1 MKRIVIIFLLS
12 LISSLLVNAQEV
24 LTNTVKGTIIDAQS
38 QAPLSGVSVFVVD
51 SDPVIGGITDEFGK
65 FRLEEVPIGRVSIQ
79 ASMIDYKPILL
90 NNLIVNTGKE
100 LVLNLEMEEMITTLD
115 EIEITDSEDKTKA
128 LNEMTTVS
136 TRMFSVEESK
146 RYAGTL
152 GDPSRMAKSFAG
164 VSNSGDSRNDIIIRG
179 NSPLGLLWRLDGMTI
194 PNPNHF
200 GSLGTTGGPV
210 SILNNNL
217 LANSDFMTGAFPS
230 SYGDALSGVFD
241 LKMRTGNSD
250 KHEFTGQIGFNGFEF
265 DAEGPISKTNNSSYL
280 IAGRWSTL
288 EVIKEIGLN
297 IGYAAV
303 PQYKDLTFKLD
314 FPSLKFGRWSLFGMG
329 GLSYIELLDKDSEE
343 GTLTVSPVS
352 QDTYYGSDM
361 GVLGLSNLY
370 FFNNSTSQFIGL
382 TASGVRNTVKVDSLY
397 GENKQNKV
405 KYYGN
410 NSSESRLGLTYYINK
425 KFSAKNTVKIGTFVD
440 WIFFNYADSVLD
452 DQDIFNGLNYRTLTD
467 TKENSILVQGYVE
480 WQHKFSDELTLN
492 SGVHYQQF
500 LLNNTNSIEPRLGL
514 KWQFSPKQILS
525 IAGGL
530 HSQRQV
536 SSVYFYETL
545 NADGSYTQTNKDLGF
560 TKSIHAVVGYD
571 FNFSSNFRLKVETY
585 YQSLYDIPVEQNSSI
600 FSASNIGADFTL
612 PNVDSLVNNG
622 TGTNYGIE
630 FTLEKF
636 FSNNYYFL
644 VTTSIYESKYTGS
657 DGVERNTAFNGN
669 FQLNA
674 LGGVEFNLDKSKKK
688 VFTFDAK
695 VTYAGG
701 KRYIPID
708 LEKSKIANEEV
719 NIESQAYDDRLPD
732 YFRADIKVGFKLNG
746 KKVTQEWA
754 FDVQNVF
761 NTQNVFQRIYNP
773 KTNSITTDYQI
784 GLFPMMTYRI
794 LF

>member
-1 MKRIVIIFLLS
+1 MKRIGIIFLLS
-12 LISSLLVNAQEV
+12 LISSLFVNAQEV

-38 QAPLSGVSVFVVD
+38 QSPLSGVSVFVVD
-51 SDPVIGGITDEFGK
+51 SDPVIGGITDEYGK

-115 EIEITDSEDKTKA
+115 EIEIIDSEDKTKA

-217 LANSDFMTGAFPS
+217 LANSDFMTGAFSS

-265 DAEGPISKTNNSSYL
+265 DAEGPISKGNNSSYL

-329 GLSYIELLDKDSEE
+329 GLSYIELLDENSEE
-343 GTLTVSPVS
+343 GTITVSPAS

-370 FFNNSTSQFIGL
+370 FFNKNTSQFIGL
-382 TASGVRNTVKVDSLY
+382 TASGVRNTIKVDSLY

-405 KYYGN
+405 KFYGN
-410 NSSESRLGLTYYINK
+410 NSSESRLGFTYYINK
-425 KFSAKNTVKIGTFVD
+425 KFSAKNTMKIGTFVD
-440 WIFFNYADSVLD
+440 WIFFNYADSVLN

-467 TKENSILVQGYVE
+467 TKENSVLVQGYVE
-480 WQHKFSDELTLN
+480 WQHKFSDELTMN
-492 SGVHYQQF
+492 SGLHYQQF
-500 LLNNTNSIEPRLGL
+500 LLNSTNSIEPRLGL
-514 KWQFSPKQILS
+514 KWQFTPKQTLS

-530 HSQRQV
+530 HSQRQA
-536 SSVYFYETL
+536 SSVIFYETP
-545 NADGSYTQTNKDLGF
+545 NADGSYTQTNRDLGF
-560 TKSIHAVVGYD
+560 TKSIHAVLGYD

-585 YQSLYDIPVEQNSSI
+585 YQSLYDIPVEQNPSI

-612 PNVDSLVNNG
+612 PNVDSLLNNG

-644 VTTSIYESKYTGS
+644 LTTSIYESKYTGS

-674 LGGVEFNLDKSKKK
+674 LGGVEFNLDKSNKK
-688 VFTFDAK
+688 VFTFDTK

-708 LEKSKIANEEV
+708 LEQSKIENEQV
-719 NIESQAYDDRLPD
+719 NINSQAYDNRLPD
-732 YFRADIKVGFKLNG
+732 YFRTDIKVGFKLNG

-754 FDVQNVF
+754 FDLQNVF